1 MKIQGI
7 IIGWTYA
14 TFYLATYTDAFSHG
28 ASLVACVD
36 MKPRHI
42 RAQLQNPRNN
52 YITIYTNASSYSP
65 GDKIPVTVRSRRDFM
80 GFLLQ
85 ARRVS
90 NDQIAGT
97 FIFIPSG
104 SKLMTCF
111 EEANSVTHSDK
122 SLKRNLSF
130 VWKAPPQPIGDIK
143 FFLSVVQSYFIYW
156 ERIESTIVSQQIQ
169 NRILSDGNVEPTT
182 SLQKPNDPE
191 VTTTGTANPLYVF
204 IHCHPHLSSYFHLS
218 YCHQYPT
225 LAELKKFWLEPI
237 WVANK
242 YLAGTYV
249 QFTILAMAA
258 SRSQSSFPQQTQK
271 AEFAIV
277 SPIGT
282 SVTDS
287 LDPVLGGPTTEVLGD
302 EVHLLKPS
310 PLHDTSAVAFSGDQ
324 RGQPDWDSG
333 GTGSDQTLEPSLDV
347 RGLERALTLGSLK
360 FEDYA
365 SGRNTHNRTHV
376 GSNSGTGEPCFLCD
390 EDEQVRP
397 EAYNLTLSRPPSSMG
412 TPFTVHLSY
421 PPAIM
426 AARTKT
432 VDDDGATNSRI
443 GFKASAALRRL
454 ALRISVLPKS
464 SASFLTQ
471 SENMNP
477 REEGDGEES
486 TGHPPLTHPEF
497 EAAGPGRKEE
507 GAPPRAGIVTT
518 QLGIL
523 LCLSA
528 ALGMALA
535 AGLRCLHAQYCRQRS
550 EVSFG
555 EREPHSDIIAVRDSG
570 ERMHFRKTRENSVL
584 LVQAQYNWIAPN
596 SGTKRTVV

>member
-169 NRILSDGNVEPTT
+169 NRILSDGNVEPAT

-191 VTTTGTANPLYVF
+191 VTTT
-204 IHCHPHLSSYFHLS
+204 
-218 YCHQYPT
+218 
-225 LAELKKFWLEPI
+225 
-237 WVANK
+237 
-242 YLAGTYV
+242 
-249 QFTILAMAA
+249 A

-365 SGRNTHNRTHV
+365 SGHNTHNRTHV

-397 EAYNLTLSRPPSSMG
+397 EAYNLTLSRPPSSMEA
-412 TPFTVHLSY
+412 PFPVHLSY

-426 AARTKT
+426 AARTET
-432 VDDDGATNSRI
+432 VDDDGATNSHI
-443 GFKASAALRRL
+443 GFKASTALRRL

-486 TGHPPLTHPEF
+486 TGHPPLAHPEF

-507 GAPPRAGIVTT
+507 GAPPRAGIVTA